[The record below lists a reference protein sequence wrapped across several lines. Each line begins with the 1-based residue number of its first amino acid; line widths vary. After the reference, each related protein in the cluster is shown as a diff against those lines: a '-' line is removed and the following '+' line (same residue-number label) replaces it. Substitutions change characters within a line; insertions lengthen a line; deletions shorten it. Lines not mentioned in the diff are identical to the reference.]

1 MRSTPERNLA
11 VGAHEAT
18 ALRPSSGHVP
28 SLDGVRGVA
37 ILLVMLCHFS
47 FAEPLPIRGLHFA
60 LNTLST
66 GVDLFFVLSGFLI
79 TGILLDSKETENY
92 YRNFYARRILR
103 IFPLYYLAV
112 VLLAFVAPRLSFFRA
127 YDGVREAFLNRW
139 WLMAYGANLTPLVT
153 NRFVGWIG
161 HFWSLSVEEHFYFV
175 WPIVVARLRR
185 TSLIKLCIALPV
197 FGFLCRVGLMLA
209 SNHNIAVYLFTPC
222 RMDGLVMGSW
232 IAAMIR
238 GPLDAPALAK
248 LSRRI
253 LPIAGLALVGVH
265 AFLHLGRL
273 QIVTELFA
281 SPVAALFYG
290 CLLFVVL
297 TLPAGGYG
305 AKLISSS
312 PLRFLGLYSYGI
324 YVFHVPLVN
333 QLWARGVNVY
343 LREYFRHALVGSLV
357 FMMICFTAS
366 IVIAV
371 ASYHLYEKPFLRL
384 KRYFGRPRGRRP
396 VARETAQSLAP
407 LLPSNSAPSGAQGS
421 A

>member
-1 MRSTPERNLA
+1 MT
-11 VGAHEAT
+11 VGVHEAT
-18 ALRPSSGHVP
+18 TLRPLSGHVP

-47 FAEPLPIRGLHFA
+47 FAEPFPIPGLHFA

-112 VLLAFVAPRLSFFRA
+112 VLLAFVAPRLTVFRA
-127 YDGVREAFLNRW
+127 FDGVQEAFLNRW
-139 WLMAYGANLTPLVT
+139 WLMAYGANLTPLIT
-153 NRFVGWIG
+153 NRFVGWVG
-161 HFWSLSVEEHFYFV
+161 HFWSLSVEEHFYFL
-175 WPIVVARLRR
+175 WPVVVARLPR
-185 TSLIKLCIALPV
+185 TSLIKLCLALPV
-197 FGFLCRVGLMLA
+197 VGFLSRVALMLA
-209 SNHNIAVYLFTPC
+209 SNHNIAVYVFTPC
-222 RMDGLVMGSW
+222 RMDGLVMGSL
-232 IAAMIR
+232 IAATIR
-238 GPLDAPALAK
+238 GPLDAPALAR

-253 LPIAGLALVGVH
+253 LPIAGLSLVGVH
-265 AFLHLGRL
+265 VFLHLGRL
-273 QIVTELFA
+273 QIVTELLA

-290 CLLFVVL
+290 CFLFVVL

-324 YVFHVPLVN
+324 YVFHVPLLN

-343 LREYFRHALVGSLV
+343 LREHLRYALAGSLV

-366 IVIAV
+366 ILIAV
-371 ASYHLYEKPFLRL
+371 TSYHLYEKHFLRL
-384 KRYFGRPRGRRP
+384 KRYFRRPRERR
-396 VARETAQSLAP
+396 AAAWEAAQSPEVAAT
-407 LLPSNSAPSGAQGS
+407 SS
-421 A
+421 